1 MVVVACALLVAG
13 CGGSKHGNALTGA
26 PEASGTATA
35 AASPTATGTP
45 RPKPAPRK
53 VGPPPV
59 PASFRRAAQRLPLA
73 QRAAQLLV
81 VGFEGIDLSAPV
93 FGELADHGWGG
104 IVVGPANV
112 FDESGVGVFAGEA
125 RVRAEDAG
133 RVPPLV
139 AAFDDGRPDRL
150 GSNRR
155 EARAQ
160 AQTAAAAA
168 GAQGITLTTA
178 PFIDVGLGADA
189 DLIARL
195 APAAVTAWRRG
206 GVAPAPGH
214 FPGEGVVTQ
223 DPLDGPANVGSTAG
237 DLAGRDLKPFLSALK
252 KAPAVTVSSATF
264 TAYDPVTPAAL
275 TPTVV
280 QDLLRGGLRF
290 GGVAMTD
297 DLRTLAVQTGRSQA
311 RAGVAALRAG
321 IDLLYVPEADQRAPV
336 YAAVLRAAKR
346 GKIPR
351 ARLLEAAS
359 RVLELK
365 ARVGLRAPSRG

>member
-1 MVVVACALLVAG
+1 MVLVACALLVAG
-13 CGGSKHGNALTGA
+13 CGGSGGGNALTGTSE
-26 PEASGTATA
+26 PGQTATPE
-35 AASPTATGTP
+35 ASPTATGTP
-45 RPKPAPRK
+45 KPKAAPRK

-59 PASFRRAAQRLPLA
+59 PARYRRAAERLPLD
-73 QRAAQLLV
+73 QRVAQLLV
-81 VGFEGIDLSAPV
+81 VGFEGTDLSAPV
-93 FGELADHGWGG
+93 LAELAGHGWGG
-104 IVVGPANV
+104 IVVGPANA
-112 FDESGVGVFAGEA
+112 FDVTGVGVFAGEA
-125 RVRAEDAG
+125 RVRAEGAH

-139 AAFDDGRPDRL
+139 AAFDDARPARL

-155 EARAQ
+155 EARAT
-160 AQTAAAAA
+160 AQAAAATA
-168 GAQGITLTTA
+168 SAQGITLTTA

-189 DLIARL
+189 DLIARV
-195 APAAVTAWRRG
+195 APSAIKAWLRG

-214 FPGEGVVTQ
+214 FPGEGIVTQ
-223 DPLDGPANVGSTAG
+223 DPLDGPANVGSPAG
-237 DLAGRDLKPFLSALK
+237 DLAGRDLKPFLSALR

-321 IDLLYVPEADQRAPV
+321 IDLLYVPQADERATV
-336 YAAVLRAAKR
+336 YAAVRRAAKR
-346 GKIPR
+346 GKLPR
-351 ARLLEAAS
+351 ARVLEATA

-365 ARVGLRAPSRG
+365 ARVGLR